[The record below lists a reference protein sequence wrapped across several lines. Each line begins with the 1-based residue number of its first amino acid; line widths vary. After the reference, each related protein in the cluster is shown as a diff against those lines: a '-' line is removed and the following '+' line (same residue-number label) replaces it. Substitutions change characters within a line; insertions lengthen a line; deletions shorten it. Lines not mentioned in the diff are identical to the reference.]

1 MDPFDEYSDAQI
13 WAALERCE
21 MRTAVEQLVE
31 GGGKGEGADALLAA
45 VAEYGENLSQGQ
57 RQLVCMARAL
67 LRRARILILDE
78 ATSAVDNE
86 TEAAIQRSMERIAQ
100 DRTTIVIAH
109 RLSTIRGADRI
120 LVLDEGGV
128 VEQGRHEQLIEHG
141 GLYAQLWGVQTGDR
155 GNAASAG

>member
-78 ATSAVDNE
+78 ATSAVDYA
-86 TEAAIQRSMERIAQ
+86 TDAKIQRMI
-100 DRTTIVIAH
+100 RTAFAGCTILVIAH
-109 RLSTIRGADRI
+109 RINTIADSDQI
-120 LVLDEGGV
+120 LVLGDGRLLESGPPATLLQDARSHYSRIVAETDLDLDE
-128 VEQGRHEQLIEHG
+128 EE
-141 GLYAQLWGVQTGDR
+141 
-155 GNAASAG
+155 

>member
-31 GGGKGEGADALLAA
+31 GGGKGEGADALLAT

-67 LRRARILILDE
+67 LRRCR
-78 ATSAVDNE
+78 V
-86 TEAAIQRSMERIAQ
+86 
-100 DRTTIVIAH
+100 
-109 RLSTIRGADRI
+109 
-120 LVLDEGGV
+120 LVLD
-128 VEQGRHEQLIEHG
+128 
-141 GLYAQLWGVQTGDR
+141 
-155 GNAASAG
+155 